1 MNSVDSVFGLRIMMF
16 SVGFKWL
23 CPLNDPVD
31 ASDDSPSVAMC
42 NGVSFPLFRMYEI
55 NQMLSPIVA
64 KRHR

>member
-31 ASDDSPSVAMC
+31 ASDDSPCVAMC
-42 NGVSFPLFRMYEI
+42 NGVLPKLESVQNFVFRI
-55 NQMLSPIVA
+55 TASLTVSS
-64 KRHR
+64 

>member
-42 NGVSFPLFRMYEI
+42 NGVLPKLESVRNFVFRI
-55 NQMLSPIVA
+55 TASLTVSS
-64 KRHR
+64 

>member
-1 MNSVDSVFGLRIMMF
+1 MF

-64 KRHR
+64 KRYR